1 VPVPDALLVLVL
13 VDEFVLVVG
22 VVRLDV
28 VELEL
33 LEELEL
39 LDEVE
44 FVQLLDAICAIVVA
58 PWSRFRISV
67 GLIEPGRLLTALF
80 RAVAAP

>member
-13 VDEFVLVVG
+13 VDEFALVVG

-44 FVQLLDAICAIVVA
+44 FVQLLDA
-58 PWSRFRISV
+58 S
-67 GLIEPGRLLTALF
+67 
-80 RAVAAP
+80 